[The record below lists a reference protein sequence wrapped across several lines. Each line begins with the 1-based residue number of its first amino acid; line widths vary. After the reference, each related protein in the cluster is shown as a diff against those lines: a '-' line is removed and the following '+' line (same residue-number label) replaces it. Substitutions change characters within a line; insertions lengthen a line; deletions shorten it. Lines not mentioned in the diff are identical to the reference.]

1 MKEVK
6 EALQSFFNFCMVK
19 KRFTNLLCLVA
30 TSDDDTSHGRLAA
43 YHVDTGV
50 CS

>member
-19 KRFTNLLCLVA
+19 KTFYESIMFSSYER
-30 TSDDDTSHGRLAA
+30 
-43 YHVDTGV
+43 
-50 CS
+50 